1 MWAWQAFYLGGSFQE
16 RQGLGL
22 GEQGEGAA
30 RGASG
35 LKGADARAQSEQEDD
50 EEVHIELVEW
60 LRQILVS
67 VKISSRSTDRADL
80 RDRLFEN
87 FYSQRCNEDETKKRD
102 VRWNY
107 A

>member
-50 EEVHIELVEW
+50 KEVHIELVEW
-60 LRQILVS
+60 LRLLRFGKCQDFFKKYRQSGPQAGTGYL
-67 VKISSRSTDRADL
+67 KISIH
-80 RDRLFEN
+80 
-87 FYSQRCNEDETKKRD
+87 
-102 VRWNY
+102 
-107 A
+107 